1 MRSDISHLER
11 FRHTKP
17 DKPMATKE
25 GDRFGVFYIE
35 NAGTAFIII
44 FDNGAPFDGDPGSGW
59 EHASMRVK
67 SPSGQERVPTWSE
80 MCWLKGLFWEDEE
93 CVAQL
98 HPPRSEYVN
107 CHPNVL
113 HLWREVGKDFPR
125 PPSDLVG
132 PKGVTLKR

>member
-11 FRHTKP
+11 FRHTKA

-25 GDRFGVFYIE
+25 GDPFGVFYIE

-44 FDNGAPFDGDPGSGW
+44 FDNGSESGW

-67 SPSGQERVPTWSE
+67 APSGQERLANWSE

-93 CVAQL
+93 CVAQI
-98 HPPRSEYVN
+98 HPPKSEYIN
-107 CHPNVL
+107 CHPYVL
-113 HLWREVGKDFPR
+113 HLWKEVGKQFPR
-125 PPSDLVG
+125 PPSLLVG
-132 PKGVTLKR
+132 PKS